1 MRQKKQ
7 SALQRFAVK
16 FFTPSNLLLALLW
29 VIWLGIAVYVQT
41 HAQEHVVFDPFEIL
55 QARRSWCLLQFG
67 RGQHSSVTRQ
77 SATCPS
83 ELPALGACAVSELSP
98 EQQGLRLRLRRWSAG
113 RATRTSGAP
122 TGGSHSSTTRCDPR
136 PALPAGRSALLPL
149 PHHLWTVARSLA
161 YTGTRLQDKNP
172 DPAASK
178 YFAEYLQKAY
188 KALTGAWLCLLL
200 LAAHKVIER
209 AASTH

>member
-55 QARRSWCLLQFG
+55 QVRRSCCMLQLRSRAAQQCG
-67 RGQHSSVTRQ
+67 AAECSLSCRL
-77 SATCPS
+77 A
-83 ELPALGACAVSELSP
+83 ALRACAVSDLRP
-98 EQQGLRLRLRRWSAG
+98 QCPGLRLLLRRWSVG
-113 RATRTSGAP
+113 RATRISGAL
-122 TGGSHSSTTRCDPR
+122 TGGSHSSTTRCGPR
-136 PALPAGRSALLPL
+136 PALPAGYSVLFMM
-149 PHHLWTVARSLA
+149 PHHLWTVPGSLA
-161 YTGTRLQDKNP
+161 YREIHLQDKNP

-188 KALTGAWLCLLL
+188 KALTGAWPRLLL
-200 LAAHKVIER
+200 PAAHR
-209 AASTH
+209 HACGS